1 MKKKIAI
8 IILILILLTLTLTL
22 VNISTYKA
30 YHKNY
35 FYMDTYIDIKLN
47 TTKNRKE
54 MNKIFEDID
63 YLYKSYHELTDRYN
77 SYNNVINI
85 YYLNEKLPD
94 NEEVEI
100 DPRLSDIINL
110 GIEYYDK
117 TNGLLN
123 IAAGNLTE
131 VWKEFIN
138 TCEKL
143 PSNEELNKNINI
155 KDINLENNIYKK
167 QNNIKLDLGAIAK
180 GYTTELVGK
189 YLEDNNIHSY
199 IINAG
204 GNVKVGKAY
213 KKEYYKVGI
222 ADPSNPSDIFI
233 KLNINNKSVVTSGDY
248 QRYCTMDNIN
258 YNHIINP
265 NTKYPSNYMHSVS
278 VVSSSSS
285 LADIYSTYLFLL
297 PVEEG
302 QLIVDNTEDIEAIWY
317 IDENNIVKSRGFN
330 YE

>member
-1 MKKKIAI
+1 MDITAVLSESMRDVSISQDEISDIFSSVWQESGLTI
-8 IILILILLTLTLTL
+8 IVSLILLILSAIFI
-22 VNISTYKA
+22 VRNMRKSKV
-30 YHKNY
+30 KNS
-35 FYMDTYIDIKLN
+35 I
-47 TTKNRKE
+47 
-54 MNKIFEDID
+54 
-63 YLYKSYHELTDRYN
+63 
-77 SYNNVINI
+77 
-85 YYLNEKLPD
+85 
-94 NEEVEI
+94 
-100 DPRLSDIINL
+100 
-110 GIEYYDK
+110 
-117 TNGLLN
+117 
-123 IAAGNLTE
+123 
-131 VWKEFIN
+131 
-138 TCEKL
+138 
-143 PSNEELNKNINI
+143 KNINI

-222 ADPSNPSDIFI
+222 ADPLNPSDIFI

-302 QLIVDNTEDIEAIWY
+302 QLIVDNTDDIEAIWY